1 MLPVKVAAK
10 EGYWER
16 EYNSREEKMTLTTRS
31 GYMETVTERH
41 NDKTEKIWS
50 ILEQNLGMDCESI
63 LRSMAFHL
71 EYTLGKEKYTAFDYD
86 FSRSVC
92 LAVKD
97 RLMERWNDTQ
107 TTYYLENAKRV
118 YYLSLEYLM
127 GRALTNSLINLNI
140 FHETR
145 NALNGIGYDTGEM
158 QQFEP
163 DAGLGN
169 GGLGRLAACFLDSMA
184 TMQIPCYGYG
194 IRYEYG
200 IFRQDIVDGYQIE
213 KPDIWL
219 NGGSPWETLRKE
231 IRFDVNFYGKVDS
244 YPDES
249 GRLLYRWHD
258 TEKIHALAYDY
269 PIPGYGN
276 FTANTLRLWSARATN
291 EFNLDYFNKEDY
303 LDAVAD
309 KNETENITRVLYP
322 RDDAYRGKE
331 LRLKQEYFFIC
342 ATLQDIIRRHRVK
355 NESLD
360 NLADKAAIQLND
372 THPALAVP
380 ELMRILIDQE
390 GYDWEK
396 AWDITTRAIGYT
408 NHTVMPEAQERWPVD
423 MLGTLLP
430 RHLQIIYEINRRF
443 LEEVEKAYPG
453 DIERLKRMS
462 IIQEEPVKS
471 LRMTHLAVV
480 GSHSVNGVAELHTSI
495 LTSKLFRDFY
505 EMYPEK
511 FNNKTNG
518 ITQRRWLKVCNPEL
532 SALITENIGD
542 AWVTDMYRLRGLT
555 GLADDPDFQE
565 KWMSVKKRNKKRLAQ
580 YIQKNLGIRVNVDSM
595 FVCQVKRIHEYKR
608 QLLNILRVIADYNR
622 LKSNTLVPFVPKT
635 FIFAGKAAP
644 GYFMAKLIIKL
655 INSVAGVIN
664 SDPEVADRLKV
675 VFLPNYGVSLGEIIF
690 PAADVSE
697 QISTAGMEASG
708 TGNMKFAL
716 NGAITVGTLD
726 GANIEILEE
735 VGRENMIIFGLTAEE
750 VEQAKKQGYDPR
762 EVYLSNPE
770 IRLCLDQIKEGYFS
784 GGDECLFAPIVDSLL
799 DGGDYYMILKDFDAY
814 LKAHERLDEI
824 WNDAALWARISIL
837 NTANM
842 GKFSSDRTIA
852 EYANEIWD
860 VKPTPVHM
868 KVRKPGKLAPNC
880 PLPLSA

>member
-1 MLPVKVAAK
+1 
-10 EGYWER
+10 
-16 EYNSREEKMTLTTRS
+16 
-31 GYMETVTERH
+31 METTTERH
-41 NDKTEKIWS
+41 NGKTEKIWS

-63 LRSMAFHL
+63 LRSLAFHL
-71 EYTLGKEKYTAFDYD
+71 EYSLGKEKYTAFDYD
-86 FSRSVC
+86 FAKSIC

-107 TTYYLENAKRV
+107 TSYYHDNAKRV

-127 GRALTNSLINLNI
+127 GRTLTNSLINLNI
-140 FHETR
+140 YHETR
-145 NALNGIGYDTGEM
+145 NALNSIGYDVGEI
-158 QQFEP
+158 QEFES

-184 TMQIPCYGYG
+184 TMQIPSYGYG

-200 IFRQDIVDGYQIE
+200 IFRQDIVDGYQVE
-213 KPDIWL
+213 KPDFWL

-231 IRFDVNFYGKVDS
+231 VRFDVNFYGKVES
-244 YPDES
+244 RVDET
-249 GRLLYRWHD
+249 GRLFNAWVD

-276 FTANTLRLWSARATN
+276 YTANTMRLWAARATN
-291 EFNLDYFNKEDY
+291 EFDLDYFNKEDY

-309 KNETENITRVLYP
+309 KNESENITRVLYP
-322 RDDAYRGKE
+322 RDDAFRGKE

-342 ATLQDIIRRHRVK
+342 ATIQDIIRRHRIM
-355 NESLD
+355 NDTLD
-360 NLADKAAIQLND
+360 NLPDKVAMQLND

-380 ELMRILIDQE
+380 ELMRVLLDQD
-390 GYDWEK
+390 GYDWES
-396 AWDITTRAIGYT
+396 AWDITTRVISYT
-408 NHTVMPEAQERWPVD
+408 NHTVMPEAQEKWPVE
-423 MLGTLLP
+423 MLGNLLP

-443 LEEVEKAYPG
+443 LEEVEIAYPG

-505 EMYPEK
+505 EMYPSK

-518 ITQRRWLKVCNPEL
+518 ITQRRWLKVCNPDL

-542 AWVTDMYRLRGLT
+542 AWVTDLYRLRGLIP
-555 GLADDPDFQE
+555 LAADPVFRE
-565 KWMSVKKRNKKRLAQ
+565 KWMSVKKRNKERLAQ
-580 YIQKNLGIRVNVDSM
+580 YIEKHLGIKVNTESV

-608 QLLNILRVIADYNR
+608 QLMNILRIIADYNA
-622 LKSNTLVPFVPKT
+622 LKSNPSDSYVPKT

-655 INSVAGVIN
+655 INSVAEIIN
-664 SDPEVADRLKV
+664 ADPDVADRLKV

-726 GANIEILEE
+726 GANIEIREE
-735 VGRENMIIFGLTAEE
+735 VGEENIIIFGLTAEE
-750 VEQAKKQGYDPR
+750 VEQTKKQGYDPR
-762 EVYLSNPE
+762 EVYLANPDL
-770 IRLCLDQIKEGYFS
+770 RLCLDQIATGYFS
-784 GGDECLFAPIVDSLL
+784 RGDECLFAPIVHSLL
-799 DGGDYYMILKDFDAY
+799 DGGDFYMILKDFDSY
-814 LKAHERLDEI
+814 LRAHERIDEI
-824 WNDAALWARISIL
+824 WSDRAVWATMSIL

-852 EYANEIWD
+852 EYASEIWD
-860 VKPTPVHM
+860 VKPVPVHM
-868 KVRKPGKLAPNC
+868 KVRKPGKMAPNC
-880 PLPLSA
+880 PLPLS